1 MNKQS
6 CCPAS
11 HMWRSLLLWL
21 SFALLAVSAQAQTT
35 IEAVSGS
42 VQGGVE
48 FVRIDLSQP
57 LTAVPTGFSIQSP
70 ARIALDFPGIANG
83 MGRSTID
90 LNQGNL
96 RSVSVVQAGDR
107 TRVVLNL
114 KQATAYKAQCSIFVG
129 MIKEE
134 VKTMLRAAEESSK
147 ALSPEKL
154 QEALDRQAMPATAS
168 IPSEYWNLVKP

>member
-11 HMWRSLLLWL
+11 HMWRSVLLWL
-21 SFALLAVSAQAQTT
+21 SFTLLAVSAQVQTT

-83 MGRSTID
+83 MGRSPC
-90 LNQGNL
+90 L
-96 RSVSVVQAGDR
+96 RLPKAAIRCRSARIRPPSGTRPKSWWSTCGSAASRR
-107 TRVVLNL
+107 TLRLLASRAEARGTACAWAASRRASPRRRCARV
-114 KQATAYKAQCSIFVG
+114 C
-129 MIKEE
+129 
-134 VKTMLRAAEESSK
+134 RAK
-147 ALSPEKL
+147 RRRP
-154 QEALDRQAMPATAS
+154 
-168 IPSEYWNLVKP
+168 PS